1 MKKRRGKVRVWVQ
14 WLPQLLTMMALQV
27 AQPNSYVKASRIR
40 FPPMLTIYTAQILE
54 MPEFGISVISI
65 VPMILT
71 HDRITAFDQRSDRR
85 HPIELTLARC
95 DCPQGAQS
103 SSSRIPPRKRTTVLC
118 YRDQWGENMA
128 DTIFAERGA
137 ACGVERGPRRLVG
150 YVFFPPNWVKEP
162 EPKLWF

>member
-1 MKKRRGKVRVWVQ
+1 MKKRPGKLRVWVQ

-65 VPMILT
+65 VSMILT

-95 DCPQGAQS
+95 DWYIS
-103 SSSRIPPRKRTTVLC
+103 LLIL
-118 YRDQWGENMA
+118 
-128 DTIFAERGA
+128 
-137 ACGVERGPRRLVG
+137 L
-150 YVFFPPNWVKEP
+150 
-162 EPKLWF
+162 